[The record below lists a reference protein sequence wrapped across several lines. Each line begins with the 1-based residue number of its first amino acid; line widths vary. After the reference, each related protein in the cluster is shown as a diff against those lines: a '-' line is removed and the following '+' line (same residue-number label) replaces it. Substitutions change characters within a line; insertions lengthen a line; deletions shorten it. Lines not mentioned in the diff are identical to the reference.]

1 MKPGLRNAL
10 QAGLLLGLAA
20 LLAVGVLVGVEHLTR
35 ERIAAAEHQARL
47 AALAAVMPVDRYD
60 NDPLADAITVFA
72 PGWLGSD
79 QPLRVWRGRRG
90 DAPVQLVVETV
101 APRGYSGPIT
111 LLVGV
116 DGTARIV
123 GVRVTHHQETP
134 GLGDAIEARRG
145 PWIDRFEGRSLSD
158 PVAGRWRVR
167 RDGGDFDQ
175 FTGATITPRAVVAA
189 VASTLAFVEAHGPAL
204 YAAPAGGELVF
215 DGGPPPLP
223 RP

>member
-1 MKPGLRNAL
+1 MTPALRHAL
-10 QAGLLLGLAA
+10 QAGMLLGLAA

-35 ERIAAAEHQARL
+35 ERIVAAENEARL
-47 AALAAVMPVDRYD
+47 RALSAVMPVGRYD
-60 NDPLADAITVFA
+60 NNPIDDVTSVIA

-79 QPLRVWRGRRG
+79 QALRVWRARRSG
-90 DAPVQLVVETV
+90 APVQLVVETV

-111 LLVGV
+111 MLVGV
-116 DGTARIV
+116 DADARVI
-123 GVRVTHHQETP
+123 GVRVTQHQETP
-134 GLGDAIEARRG
+134 GLGDAIEPRRG
-145 PWIDRFEGRSLSD
+145 PWIDDFAGRRLGD
-158 PVAGRWRVR
+158 PPAGRWRVR

-189 VASTLAFVEAHGPAL
+189 VASTLAFVETHGPAL
-204 YAAPAGGELVF
+204 YAAPAGGTLVL

>member
-1 MKPGLRNAL
+1 MKPALRSAL

-20 LLAVGVLVGVEHLTR
+20 LLAVGVLVAVESMTR
-35 ERIAAAEHQARL
+35 ERIAAAEYEAHLQ
-47 AALAAVMPVDRYD
+47 ALAAVMPVGSYD
-60 NDPLADAITVFA
+60 NRPLDDAINVVA

-79 QPLRVWRGRRG
+79 QALVVWRARRAG
-90 DAPVQLVVETV
+90 SPVQLVVQSV
-101 APRGYSGPIT
+101 APRGYSGPID

-116 DGTARIV
+116 DDARQVV
-123 GVRVTHHQETP
+123 GVRVTRHQETP
-134 GLGDAIEARRG
+134 GLGDAIEPRRSG
-145 PWIDRFEGRSLSD
+145 WIDRFTGRSLGD
-158 PVAGRWRVR
+158 PALGRWRVR

-204 YAAPAGGELVF
+204 YAAPAGETLVF